1 MSLAKSQAGL
11 AITEDM
17 ATLRKLEQD
26 LLLALS
32 PLFDDELAFYE
43 QLSDILKRSLMG
55 QTLSDSSRHLFSTEH
70 PFP

>member
-17 ATLRKLEQD
+17 AALRKLEQD